1 MRTAR
6 VRDCT
11 WQFCSTRA
19 DPLEPTA
26 WDKEGDRVAGHDES
40 KTLKIWL
47 ARQASS
53 A

>member
-1 MRTAR
+1 MAR
-6 VRDCT
+6 VRDCA
-11 WQFCSTRA
+11 WQSEVFQA
-19 DPLEPTA
+19 DPLAPPA